1 MFNKI
6 LLGLVTILFITA
18 FRPAERAVRVF
29 MIGDSTMANKNTYD
43 APETGWGQVFQELFT
58 QSVEIQNHAK
68 NGRSTKSFRDLGH
81 WAVVEKQLQPGDY
94 VIIQFG
100 HNDQKEND
108 PARYAPAQTDYRANL
123 KRYVSEVQAKGAFPI
138 LCTPVN
144 RRKFNE
150 EGNFIDQHAD
160 YPNVVR
166 QIATELSLPLI
177 DMHKKSL
184 TVLEELGVE
193 DSKDLFMH
201 VMPGVY
207 AKFPEGL
214 TDNTHFTPY
223 GARVMAKLAAEEL
236 MELKN
241 PLRHYLKKSVYPTKY
256 EYELPTINEVAFKK
270 DTFDIRKYGAVSG
283 GKILCHTAINQAI
296 SIASSNGGG
305 VVLVPKGFWLSG
317 PIDLK
322 SNVNLHLED
331 GAFIQ
336 FSDNREDYP
345 VVLTTWEGQP
355 AYRCHAPL
363 WGVNLVNIAITGKGI
378 MDGAGQVWKQVKK
391 SKLTEAQWK
400 ALVKSG
406 GVVDEA
412 GTAWYP
418 SEISKFGNENR
429 EWTNNIT
436 AGKSKEDYEAI
447 RDFLRPN
454 MVSLTNC
461 RNVLLEDVTFLN
473 SPAWTLH
480 PLLCKHITIRNVNV
494 KNPWYGQNNDAIDI
508 ESCTNGI
515 LDGCTFD
522 TGDDAITIKSGRDKP
537 GRERGVATSNF
548 IVKNTTVFHG
558 HGGFVI
564 GSEMSGGVNNL
575 FVNNCNFLGTDIGL
589 RFKTTRG
596 RGGVV
601 KDIYISDINMNNIP
615 AEAIRFNMYYAYQ
628 DPVPLDGDATK
639 GQPSMEAEPFNEGT
653 PVFKD
658 FVMERIYCRG
668 AQTAIM
674 MRGIPES
681 RIENISIKDATI
693 YSKNGITLTEA
704 KNISLT
710 NVNIF
715 STTKDK
721 LIQVNNVENLRI
733 EQLDYLP
740 GKKVLVEVNGNRSKG
755 IEFLDTNETGV
766 DVKSEFLSGA
776 AKTSV
781 KWKKK

>member
-1 MFNKI
+1 MKKV
-6 LLGLVTILFITA
+6 LLGLLA
-18 FRPAERAVRVF
+18 FLAIAALKPAEKVVRVF
-29 MIGDSTMANKNTYD
+29 MIGDSTMANKNIYD
-43 APETGWGQVFQELFT
+43 APETGWGQVFHELFT
-58 QSVEIQNHAK
+58 DVVEIQNHAR

-81 WAVVEKQLQPGDY
+81 WKEVEKQLQPGDF

-100 HNDQKEND
+100 HNDQKKSD
-108 PARYAPAQTDYRANL
+108 PARWAPAKTDYRENL
-123 KRYVSEVQAKGAFPI
+123 KNYIAEVKAKGAYPI

-144 RRKFNE
+144 RRKFDD
-150 EGNFIDQHAD
+150 EGVFVDQHGD
-160 YPNVVR
+160 YPGVVR
-166 QIATELSLPLI
+166 ELASELSIPLI
-177 DMHKKSL
+177 DMHHKSL
-184 TVLEELGVE
+184 GLLKELGVE

-201 VMPGVY
+201 VAPGVY
-207 AKFPEGL
+207 PKFPEGL
-214 TDNTHFTPY
+214 VDNTHFTPF
-223 GARVMAKLAAEEL
+223 GARSMAKLAAEAL
-236 MELKN
+236 MNIKN
-241 PLRHYLKKSVYPTKY
+241 PLRHYLKKSEFPQTYNY
-256 EYELPTINEVAFKK
+256 QLPTINEVAFKK

-283 GKILCHTAINQAI
+283 GKSLAHTAINQAI
-296 SIASSNGGG
+296 DMASSTGGG
-305 VVLVPKGFWLSG
+305 VVLVPTGFWLSG
-317 PIDLK
+317 PIKMK

-355 AYRCHAPL
+355 AYRCHAPI
-363 WGVNLVNIAITGKGI
+363 WGVDLVNIAITGKGI

-391 SKLTEAQWK
+391 SKLTDSQWSR
-400 ALVKSG
+400 LVKSG

-418 SEISKFGNENR
+418 SEISKYGNENR
-429 EWTNNIT
+429 EWTNNIVE
-436 AGKSKEDYEAI
+436 GKTKEDYEAI

-494 KNPWYGQNNDAIDI
+494 KNPWFGQNNDAIDV
-508 ESCTNGI
+508 ESCTYGI

-537 GRERGVATSNF
+537 GRDRGVATSHF

-564 GSEMSGGVNNL
+564 GSEMSGGVHHL
-575 FVNNCNFLGTDIGL
+575 YVNNCNFLGTDIGL

-615 AEAIRFNMYYAYQ
+615 GEAIRFNMYYAYK
-628 DPVPLDGDATK
+628 DPVPVEGEEEGL
-639 GQPSMEAEPFNEGT
+639 PSMQAEPFGEGT

-658 FVMERIYCRG
+658 FVMERIYCKG
-668 AQTAIM
+668 ANTAIM

-681 RIENISIKDATI
+681 QVENISISDAVI
-693 YSKNGITLTEA
+693 HSDHGIALTEA
-704 KNISLT
+704 KDIHLK
-710 NVNIF
+710 NVAVYSSDQKN
-715 STTKDK
+715 
-721 LIQVNNVENLRI
+721 LIQVNNVNGLEI
-733 EQLDYLP
+733 EDLDYTA
-740 GKKVLVEVNGNRSKG
+740 GKKVLLEVNGDRSEG
-755 IEFLDTNETGV
+755 IRIKNTDLNGAET
-766 DVKSEFLSGA
+766 KAKFLSN
-776 AKTSV
+776 AKKRSV
-781 KWKKK
+781 KWK